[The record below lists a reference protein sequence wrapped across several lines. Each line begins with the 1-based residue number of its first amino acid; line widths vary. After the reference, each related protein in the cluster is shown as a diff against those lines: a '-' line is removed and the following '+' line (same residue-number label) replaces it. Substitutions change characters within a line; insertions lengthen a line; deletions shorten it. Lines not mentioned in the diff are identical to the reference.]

1 KAKSEFLVQFF
12 DYFFTTVSVTLALA
26 IGVSVT
32 LLIFFEQSF
41 MMTRHAKKH

>member
-1 KAKSEFLVQFF
+1 
-12 DYFFTTVSVTLALA
+12 
-26 IGVSVT
+26 GVSVT

>member
-1 KAKSEFLVQFF
+1 
-12 DYFFTTVSVTLALA
+12 ALA

>member
-1 KAKSEFLVQFF
+1 
-12 DYFFTTVSVTLALA
+12 
-26 IGVSVT
+26 SVT